1 MYSGRVECIPRAACL
16 WRAVVSVVW
25 WQGSPLAVV
34 SSWRAQCKCLIM
46 RCLLVSG
53 ALIVGA
59 AGDSYARAAAITTS
73 TERRSLRAV
82 AWKVPVVVARVA
94 QQLFFKLF
102 KLWDLRG
109 AIFQQ
114 RPKCSALGLPYVA
127 LLIRAA
133 RCTHAATTD
142 SDFLCLSL
150 RRCALNVRWIADRG
164 VVAAAAQINNCSCS
178 TVANQHV
185 WGRHSNS
192 KQYLW
197 RAG

>member
-59 AGDSYARAAAITTS
+59 AGDSYARGGDYNFNGTS
-73 TERRSLRAV
+73 LTARGCV
-82 AWKVPVVVARVA
+82 AGVRCCST
-94 QQLFFKLF
+94 
-102 KLWDLRG
+102 RG
-109 AIFQQ
+109 ATIIFQTVQALGLAGRNFQQ
-114 RPKCSALGLPYVA
+114 RSKCSALCLPCVA

-133 RCTHAATTD
+133 RRTHAATTD
-142 SDFLCLSL
+142 SDFSCFSL
-150 RRCALNVRWIADRG
+150 RRCALNVRWTADRG
-164 VVAAAAQINNCSCS
+164 VVAAAVQIDRWSCS
-178 TVANQHV
+178 IGANQHL

-192 KQYLW
+192 KQYLR
-197 RAG
+197 RAK